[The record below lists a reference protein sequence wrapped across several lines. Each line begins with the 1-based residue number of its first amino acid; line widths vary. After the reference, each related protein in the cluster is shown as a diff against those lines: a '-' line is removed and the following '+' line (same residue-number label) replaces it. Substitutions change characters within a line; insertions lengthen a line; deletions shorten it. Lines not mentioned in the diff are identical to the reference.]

1 MSPVCPSDN
10 ETVTFTCEDSQVN
23 SVQWMALPY
32 ILETDPIVLIQSNEN
47 EIIRYNFKAILTNV
61 TNTNDAHQVAD
72 LTSTLTVL
80 ISGISTETVIM
91 CWTTRGA
98 GEGFKKSSIDLTI
111 AGNINTGLR
120 SSAIIISVLPF
131 HCIPYNLND
140 IGAT

>member
-10 ETVTFTCEDSQVN
+10 ETVTFTCEDSQVKN
-23 SVQWMALPY
+23 VQWMALPY

-47 EIIRYNFKAILTNV
+47 EIIRSNFKAILTNV
-61 TNTNDAHQVAD
+61 TNTNDTHRVAD

-80 ISGISTETVIM
+80 ISGIYTETVIM

-111 AGNINTGLR
+111 AGIYRVIQILNYIMMQMLKLINTGLMFW
-120 SSAIIISVLPF
+120 L
-131 HCIPYNLND
+131 
-140 IGAT
+140 